1 MSRAFANFTITRLKA
16 CHPPPPLAGW
26 PREPQNF
33 SRPPTAPPRPA
44 ATPHTTPH
52 PTATMGAGRHLRPLR
67 VHQIASRMLETGRL
81 QAEPPWYRIVGAIP
95 PTTSLVR
102 ELPVQLN
109 PPRARKSLRKQPA
122 LYKPQK
128 ITYPEDELRQRFF
141 QDHPWE
147 LARPRIVVENDGRDS
162 LRWDWSRLQQPG
174 KALDGERY
182 VGCLGAREWG

>member
-1 MSRAFANFTITRLKA
+1 
-16 CHPPPPLAGW
+16 
-26 PREPQNF
+26 
-33 SRPPTAPPRPA
+33 
-44 ATPHTTPH
+44 
-52 PTATMGAGRHLRPLR
+52 
-67 VHQIASRMLETGRL
+67 MLETGRL

-182 VGCLGAREWG
+182 VGCSGARKWG